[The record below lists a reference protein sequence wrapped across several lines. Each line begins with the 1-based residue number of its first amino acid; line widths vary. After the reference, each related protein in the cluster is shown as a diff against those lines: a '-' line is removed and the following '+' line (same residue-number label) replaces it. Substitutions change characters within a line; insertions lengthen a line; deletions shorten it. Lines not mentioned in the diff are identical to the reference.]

1 MAKIKIWGRKDSTNV
16 QKVLWCC
23 DELGIAYER
32 VDIGGP
38 FGGNKEKPYLD
49 LNPNGLIPTIEDGSV
64 VLWESNSVVRYL
76 VDKYGAGKLL
86 PDTPEARGDANRWMD
101 WQLTTA
107 GPTIQ
112 PVYGAYVRRPNEKRD
127 PAALEKALQDTI
139 KTYRILDNH
148 LAARSFVAGESF
160 SMGDIPIGVFAQR
173 WFSLPIQLPEL
184 THMTRWYQR
193 LCERPGY
200 RAHVVSR

>member
-23 DELGIAYER
+23 DELEIAYER

-49 LNPNGLIPTIEDGSV
+49 LNPNGVIPTIEDGSV

-86 PDTPEARGDANRWMD
+86 PGTAEARGDANRWMD

-107 GPTIQ
+107 GPAIQ
-112 PVYGAYVRRPNEKRD
+112 PVYGAYVRRPNEQRD
-127 PAALEKALQDTI
+127 PAALEKALQDAI

-148 LAARSFVAGESF
+148 LVARSFVAGESF
-160 SMGDIPIGVFAQR
+160 SMGDIPIGVFVQR

-184 THMTRWYQR
+184 THMTGWYKR
-193 LCERPGY
+193 LCDRPGY
-200 RAHVVSR
+200 RAHVLSR

>member
-32 VDIGGP
+32 IDIGGA
-38 FGGNKEKPYLD
+38 FVGNKEKPYLD
-49 LNPNGLIPTIEDGSV
+49 LNPNGLIPTIEDGSF

-76 VDKYGAGKLL
+76 IDKYGNGKLL
-86 PDTPEARGDANRWMD
+86 PNTPEARGDANRWMD

-107 GPTIQ
+107 GPVIQ
-112 PVYGAYVRRPNEKRD
+112 PVYGAYVRRPNEKHD
-127 PAALEKALQDTI
+127 QAALEKAVQNTI
-139 KTYRILDNH
+139 KTYRMLDNH
-148 LAARSFVAGESF
+148 LAARNFVAGESF

-184 THMTRWYQR
+184 IHMTGWYKR

-200 RAHVVSR
+200 RAHILPS